1 MRNFYISLGG
11 RVLGSRGLPIFLS
24 EGERGLSS
32 HYGKTRKSPTEINQ
46 TYRGDKTQL
55 TKLTVNYFHYY
66 HNHYYHYAQD
76 TIYWI
81 PHLLKNSFTAP

>member
-1 MRNFYISLGG
+1 MVGCFGQG
-11 RVLGSRGLPIFLS
+11 GLPIFLS
-24 EGERGLSS
+24 EGERGPSS

-76 TIYWI
+76 TICWI